1 MGSHCSCLD
10 FKGEEE
16 VSIAQNDFKNKYSQ
30 NCFKASKISHKSFA
44 LKIEEIN
51 KIIKIQAIFLGLKM
65 RKRFRLTKTSSKLS
79 KISTLCETNYSYT
92 DKTIIVK

>member
-10 FKGEEE
+10 FKGEEK
-16 VSIAQNDFKNKYSQ
+16 VSIAQNDFKNKNSQ
-30 NCFKASKISHKSFA
+30 NCFKVSKISHKSFV